1 MRISAFAYCAAA
13 RIFPLLARPLS
24 FITSEIEYEKCVREL
39 LCAYSPVSIVF
50 KELPK
55 LRSQIDLSFVVPV
68 YNSQKYLERCV
79 DSLVNQKTSYNYEVI
94 LVDDGSEDNSGK
106 IADQYEDEFEFV
118 RVLHQDNA
126 GISAARNRGISSAR
140 GRYLAFVDND
150 DCVDESYVQILM
162 DRAYETDADVVKC
175 GHYRW
180 NVESNSIIS
189 KVKYDDASYQ
199 DDIGRNILKLKGFI
213 WEGVSKREL
222 WEEFRFPEG
231 YWYEDIIT
239 RFVILRSASKIET
252 VGDVLYYYSIH
263 DSNASKSVWMHSEP
277 KCLDEIYLIE
287 AVLKLEISK
296 NERALSHALLY
307 ELCGV
312 LWSRTRNQPLRLRI
326 CVFNVAS
333 EIIKNH
339 IIQDE
344 EYDEFEKQLI
354 AIFYN
359 RSFVSWELLSCA
371 KMLNVKLANDY
382 GIAL

>member
-13 RIFPLLARPLS
+13 RIFPLLARLLS
-24 FITSEIEYEKCVREL
+24 FITSEIEYEQCVREL
-39 LCAYSPVSIVF
+39 SRAYSPASIVF
-50 KELPK
+50 EALPK

-68 YNSQKYLERCV
+68 YNSQKYLGRCV

-140 GRYLAFVDND
+140 GRYLALVDND
-150 DCVDESYVQILM
+150 DCVDERYVQILM

-263 DSNASKSVWMHSEP
+263 DSNASKSVWKHSEP

-333 EIIKNH
+333 EMIKNH

-344 EYDEFEKQLI
+344 EYDELEKQLI

-382 GIAL
+382 GFAL

>member
-39 LCAYSPVSIVF
+39 SCAYSPVSIAF

-106 IADQYEDEFEFV
+106 IADQYEDKFEFV

-263 DSNASKSVWMHSEP
+263 DSNASKSVWKHSEP